1 MKRSLH
7 NRPKLAL
14 ALASMLLL
22 VITACSLDVT
32 NPNSASED
40 QVLTTRTGVI
50 ALAVGLQQNYAV
62 SVMEPVILT
71 PGVTSGEIAIN
82 STFTNLLELQ
92 DGGNQVTTGNGN
104 VLALWARP
112 IRVMSMANDLIAS
125 APKVTLDPG
134 TRSGIIALAHL
145 YKAMAMGFLAQA
157 FEQAPIDLDKDGRAL
172 FRPRQEVLAGAIGL
186 LDAAAQLLA
195 ATPASNEFNTQ
206 ILGRNFDLVNTINA
220 MRARYNLMA
229 GRHQPALDI
238 AGSVNPAA
246 KSVFTYDDRNP
257 NPIYQLV
264 FLNRNYAARDNFGSA
279 LVEPGDGR
287 LGFYL
292 TPADKT
298 NPSPYNLPIDD
309 LKGFFDAI
317 SKAIPVYLP
326 GEMNLIKAEALVRL
340 GRLPE
345 AVNEINAVRTKTTD
359 PFGVAAGLP
368 AYSGAVTET
377 ALLEEIYRQR
387 SAELFMTGLHL
398 EDSRRLSRPGP
409 LEANPERNRN
419 FYPYPDQERLNNPNT
434 PPDPNI

>member
-1 MKRSLH
+1 MKRSFH
-7 NRPKLAL
+7 KPKLVLAL
-14 ALASMLLL
+14 AGLLL
-22 VITACSLDVT
+22 VVLTACSLDVT

-40 QVLTTRTGVI
+40 QVLTTRAGVI
-50 ALAVGLQQNYAV
+50 ALAVGMQQNFAV

-92 DGGNQVTTGNGN
+92 DGGNQVTSGNGN

-112 IRVMSMANDLIAS
+112 IRVMNMANELIAN
-125 APKVTLDPG
+125 APKVPLDPG

-145 YKAMAMGFLAQA
+145 YKAMAMGSLAQS
-157 FEQAPIDLDKDGRAL
+157 FEQAPIELDKNGRAI
-172 FRPRQEVLAGAIGL
+172 FRPRLEVLAGAISL
-186 LDAAAQLLA
+186 LDAALQVLN
-195 ATPASNEFNTQ
+195 ATPVSTEFNTQ
-206 ILGRNFDLVNTINA
+206 ILAKNFDLVNTINA

-229 GRHQPALDI
+229 GRYQQALDI
-238 AGSVNPAA
+238 AGTVNLAA

-264 FLNRNYAARDNFGSA
+264 FINRNYAPRDNFGSA
-279 LVEPGDGR
+279 LTETNDGR
-287 LGFYL
+287 LAFYL
-292 TPADKT
+292 TAAAKT

-309 LKGFFDAI
+309 LKGFFDAAN
-317 SKAIPVYLP
+317 KAIPVYLP

-340 GRLPE
+340 GRLNE
-345 AVNEINAVRTKTTD
+345 AVVEINAVRTKTSD
-359 PFGVAAGLP
+359 PFGVAAALP
-368 AYSGAVTET
+368 AYSGAVTES

-387 SAELFMTGLHL
+387 TAELFMTGLHL
-398 EDSRRLSRPGP
+398 EDSRRLGRPGP
-409 LEANPERNRN
+409 LDANPERNRN